1 MIRAII
7 ITYKHKYTKN
17 AFLAILVTSYAI
29 WAPPSLNLDKQDHH
43 GISLVD
49 LLPLLM
55 QGPLDLLTNAT
66 ALFATKFSPLVLQ
79 LVLPMTVPL
88 SIVNIHETTIIKF
101 QSIKELI
108 NTLCKIQE

>member
-1 MIRAII
+1 MIRAI

-17 AFLAILVTSYAI
+17 AFIAILVTRYDI
-29 WAPPSLNLDKQDHH
+29 RAPPALNVDKQEHH
-43 GISLVD
+43 DMGLVD

-66 ALFATKFSPLVLQ
+66 ALFATKFSPLVL
-79 LVLPMTVPL
+79 PMTVPL
-88 SIVNIHETTIIKF
+88 SIVNIHETTIIRF
-101 QSIKELI
+101 QSFKKLI